1 MNWSSISDFL
11 AMGGSGAY
19 VWGSFGVVFA
29 LMAAEVLAVGQRWRT
44 IRQQLQRA
52 RARKKVRA

>member
-11 AMGGSGAY
+11 AMGGYGAY

-29 LMAAEVLAVGQRWRT
+29 LMAGEVLAVGQRWRT